1 MVGVTLAAENFWPN
15 PSARPAPSL
24 PACASPGALLR
35 AKTGA
40 SLCGCCASA
49 AHPHPPPLPGQRRVA
64 YALLRRCG
72 SSARLRSA
80 APAPSFFPGFLGLRL
95 PHSCTADHSCWFCLL
110 LVGPAPIR
118 TVCSSFARLCFP
130 IRCVAGKS
138 SRGPMWVLQECCPTH
153 TRRRSRPGPVP
164 PLPRSSAASACGP
177 ALLGRALFALWV
189 CCFRI
194 PARCKSTA
202 SDSAPVAP
210 DPRGRRAS
218 PMLTRYS
225 AKGLA
230 RVSGGQ
236 PHQVPLTLNQMLQV
250 ELLS

>member
-1 MVGVTLAAENFWPN
+1 MTHRTALPAAAESGTIDGGRDQQLKLSDP
-15 PSARPAPSL
+15 PVCPVRGVSARRGAAVPA
-24 PACASPGALLR
+24 GLR
-35 AKTGA
+35 RAEAAA

-177 ALLGRALFALWV
+177 ALPGRALFACLFCGAV
-189 CCFRI
+189 I
-194 PARCKSTA
+194 APAAEISRTR
-202 SDSAPVAP
+202 SARR
-210 DPRGRRAS
+210 RG
-218 PMLTRYS
+218 
-225 AKGLA
+225 
-230 RVSGGQ
+230 
-236 PHQVPLTLNQMLQV
+236 
-250 ELLS
+250 